1 MPKVIPV
8 PDALSKPFWDA
19 VNEKRLVCSTAPPAA
34 SSSIHRNR
42 LAGSADPPHN
52 WRGKRPAG
60 KAILPPIL
68 LLRTAGSTGACLIS
82 PTIWR

>member
-8 PDALSKPFWDA
+8 PDALSQPFWDA
-19 VNEKRLVCSTAPPAA
+19 VNEKRLVLQHCTAAA

-42 LAGSADPPHN
+42 PARSAGPPDN
-52 WRGKRPAG
+52 WSGEVREGHIATY
-60 KAILPPIL
+60 IVIED
-68 LLRTAGSTGACLIS
+68 AGSTGVCPIS